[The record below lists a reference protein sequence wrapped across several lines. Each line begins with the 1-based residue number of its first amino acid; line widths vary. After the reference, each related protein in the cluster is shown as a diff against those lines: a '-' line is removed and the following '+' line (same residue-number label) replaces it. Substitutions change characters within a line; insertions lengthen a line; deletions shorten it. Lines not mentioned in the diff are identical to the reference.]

1 MQANTHAAV
10 GIAIGT
16 VASMTQS
23 KEMMLLVATSAF
35 MGSIICDIDVG
46 DTGKKHTP
54 VLLTAVSSMAAILL
68 GIYAYFFGTEIAML
82 WQSES
87 GYLRSVIGIIAFI
100 GICILGSKKPHRSFL
115 HSILGMLLLVACVFL
130 FFPTASVYFLL
141 GYVSHLG
148 LDLLNYRPLMLF
160 YPMKKGYSLKLCYS
174 KSRASTVMLCVAC
187 AVIAGVVVLF

>member
-16 VASMTQS
+16 AASMTQS
-23 KEMMLLVATSAF
+23 KEMMLLAATSALV
-35 MGSIICDIDVG
+35 GSVICDIDVG
-46 DTGKKHTP
+46 DTGKKYTP
-54 VLLTAVSSMAAILL
+54 ILLSALLGAVVVLLV
-68 GIYAYFFGTEIAML
+68 IYAYFFGIEIAML

-87 GYLRSVIGIIAFI
+87 GYLRSAIGIIAFI
-100 GICILGSKKPHRSFL
+100 GICIFGSKKPHRSFL

-130 FFPTASVYFLL
+130 FFPTASIYFLF

-187 AVIAGVVVLF
+187 AVIAGVVVLL